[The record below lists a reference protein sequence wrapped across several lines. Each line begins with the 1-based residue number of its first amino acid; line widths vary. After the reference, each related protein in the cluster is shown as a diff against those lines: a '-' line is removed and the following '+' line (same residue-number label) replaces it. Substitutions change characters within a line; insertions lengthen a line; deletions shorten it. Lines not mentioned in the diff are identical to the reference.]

1 MLRKIALS
9 SMKGR
14 KKDTLV
20 LSSVIILSFIFIV
33 ITTIFHASAEM
44 TKYEQKVAM
53 FGKWDFAYYNGNQD
67 IQKSLLELEDVN
79 KLGISRIIGKSST
92 CGNIG
97 TINQDLIDLGAFH
110 LYEGKLPERDD
121 EIALELNQLKEFPSD
136 IKVGDTIPIRI
147 DFPVSKRDY
156 DTVVIEQDSIVMQ
169 EIEELQEQGIAN
181 HIDSEEVYIKHVY
194 HLNRNVQSLE
204 SFNGTEI
211 GAYTNYLYR
220 FLRLDEESIY
230 NPNDYLQDVP
240 KYGSILSQKHYITRN
255 MVVTGIVQTYSNIW
269 DKGYHP
275 VANAF
280 ITEDTGKLLIEDG
293 YFLSEVVDNSSYKT
307 PYNLFIDTKLV
318 PENFSNKYIDEF
330 EKLMLNSYLH
340 SDTEDSTEVTMTYGI
355 LLAVFIAT
363 IISVFLIYFTQI
375 RRRARRIALLKSI
388 GATNG
393 QIVKLILWEVC
404 NLLIILIP
412 IGVAAGMELGKLVL
426 GMTNKHGRTEL
437 NFHVDYRLMTL
448 GVLVGCIAIFIGIL
462 APMIISL
469 KIPLIGT
476 ISELPR
482 RKKTLKIKP
491 MKIFYNNQVNRVSKK
506 NKEVNFDMKVQSFG
520 RISLKNIK
528 YNIKNYLMVLGL
540 YTITI
545 SVLLGSIFL
554 GYLSFSFYIDN
565 IVVTGK
571 PSYGYE
577 VNYGLPREDID
588 NYREE
593 LKSIEGVTNINVSKG
608 GDGALLWYEGIEQN
622 RLYSEFQSILPSNLI
637 SKHFGAKNTEFINL
651 YSEYLVEDAIV
662 ANIYGIDVNTDIYE
676 ELRNAITKGALDKE
690 RFEAGKEVIVLS
702 PIYESIVGDIEE
714 THNDDMN
721 ILLDTEQ
728 RNRMKALLRYN
739 NLYDITYDF
748 RKSENYS
755 HDSSVE
761 IGDSIYLTILNEST
775 INTFKSYDVKVGA
788 IIHYFPDKG
797 IWPFSET
804 IENPVVIGSY
814 SFTERLYPATIKSR
828 YIKSNINLS
837 SMLKNKI
844 PAKYGK
850 SWIFIE
856 TDNDSFKPQSL
867 ISLQDIARERGFKL
881 HEYKEVNDIAF
892 KKAFNS
898 ATIPVV
904 LGIAVAIINSI
915 ILYNIS
921 LSKLEQERDR
931 IGTFQALGV
940 MKGEFK
946 KQYLIVGFV
955 YGLISLIIFHILF
968 ALTISFTSIGKV
980 SFMSMNIEK
989 YINYIVSKQ
998 LWLYPWGIHI
1008 IICIIFFVATILTY
1022 YLPLRKIID
1031 NQPMDNIRSL
1041 GR

>member
-1 MLRKIALS
+1 
-9 SMKGR
+9 MKGR
-14 KKDTLV
+14 KKDTFV

-44 TKYEQKVAM
+44 TKYEQKAAM
-53 FGKWDFAYYNGNQD
+53 FGEWDFAYYNGNLD
-67 IQKSLLELEDVN
+67 IQKRLLELEDVE
-79 KLGISRIIGKSST
+79 KLGVSRIIGKSST

-97 TINQDLIDLGAFH
+97 TINQDLIDLGAFL
-110 LYEGKLPERDD
+110 LYEGKLPERED
-121 EIALELNQLKEFPSD
+121 EIVLELNQLKEFPND
-136 IKVGDTIPIRI
+136 IKVGDIIPVRI
-147 DFPVSKRDY
+147 DFPVLKRDY
-156 DTVVIEQDSIVMQ
+156 DTVVLEQDSLVMKK
-169 EIEELQEQGIAN
+169 IEELQVQGIAN
-181 HIDSEEVYIKHVY
+181 HIDSEDIYIKYVY

-211 GAYTNYLYR
+211 GAYTNYIYR
-220 FLRLDEESIY
+220 FLRLDEEGIY
-230 NPNDYLQDVP
+230 NPNAYLQDVP
-240 KYGSILSQKHYITRN
+240 KYGSILRQKHYITRN

-280 ITEDTGKLLIEDG
+280 ITEDTGKHLIEDG
-293 YFLSEVVDNSSYKT
+293 YFLSEVVDNRSYKT
-307 PYNLFIDTKLV
+307 PYNLFIDTKLA
-318 PENFSNKYIDEF
+318 PESFSNKYIDKF
-330 EKLMLNSYLH
+330 ERLMLNSHLH
-340 SDTEDSTEVTMTYGI
+340 SDTEDSTETTLTYGI
-355 LLAVFIAT
+355 LLAVFMAT
-363 IISVFLIYFTQI
+363 IISVFLIYFTQMK
-375 RRRARRIALLKSI
+375 RRTRRIALLKSI

-393 QIVKLILWEVC
+393 QIIKLILWEVC
-404 NLLIILIP
+404 NLLIILVP
-412 IGVAAGMELGKLVL
+412 IGIVAGMELGKLVL
-426 GMTNKHGRTEL
+426 YMTNKHGRTEL

-448 GVLVGCIAIFIGIL
+448 GILVGCIAIFIGIL

-476 ISELPR
+476 ISESPR
-482 RKKTLKIKP
+482 RKKTLKSKSK
-491 MKIFYNNQVNRVSKK
+491 KIFYNNQVNRVNMKH
-506 NKEVNFDMKVQSFG
+506 KEVNLDMKVQTFG

-528 YNIKNYLMVLGL
+528 HNIKNYLMVLGL

-593 LKSIEGVTNINVSKG
+593 LKSIEGVTNINVYKG
-608 GDGALLWYEGIEQN
+608 GESALLWYEGIEQN
-622 RLYSEFQSILPSNLI
+622 ILHSAFQSILPSNLMPM
-637 SKHFGAKNTEFINL
+637 HFGRENTDFINL
-651 YSEYLVEDAIV
+651 YSEYLVKDAIV
-662 ANIYGIDVNTDIYE
+662 TNIYGIDVNTDIYN
-676 ELRNAITKGALDKE
+676 ELENAITKGTLDKQ
-690 RFEAGKEVIVLS
+690 RFDAGKEVIILS
-702 PIYESIVGDIEE
+702 PIYKSIAGDIEE
-714 THNDDMN
+714 IDNDDMN

-728 RNRMKALLRYN
+728 RNRMKALLKYN

-748 RKSENYS
+748 RKSESYS
-755 HDSSVE
+755 EDNSVG
-761 IGDSIYLTILNEST
+761 IGDSIYLTILNES
-775 INTFKSYDVKVGA
+775 IVNTFKSYDVKVGA
-788 IIHYFPDKG
+788 IINYIPDNG

-804 IENPVVIGSY
+804 IENPVVVGSY
-814 SFTERLYPATIKSR
+814 SFAEKLYPATIKSR
-828 YIKSNINLS
+828 YIKSNSNLS

-844 PAKYGK
+844 PTKYGK

-856 TDNDSFKPQSL
+856 TDKDSFKPQSL
-867 ISLQDIARERGFKL
+867 TNLQNMARERGFKL

-915 ILYNIS
+915 ILYNTS

-931 IGTFQALGV
+931 IGTLQALGV
-940 MKGEFK
+940 IKGEFK
-946 KQYLIVGFV
+946 KQYLIMGFV
-955 YGLISLIIFHILF
+955 YGLLSLIIFHILF
-968 ALTISFTSIGKV
+968 ISTISFTSIGKG
-980 SFMSMNIEK
+980 SFMSMSIGE

-998 LWLYPWGIHI
+998 LWLYPWAIHI